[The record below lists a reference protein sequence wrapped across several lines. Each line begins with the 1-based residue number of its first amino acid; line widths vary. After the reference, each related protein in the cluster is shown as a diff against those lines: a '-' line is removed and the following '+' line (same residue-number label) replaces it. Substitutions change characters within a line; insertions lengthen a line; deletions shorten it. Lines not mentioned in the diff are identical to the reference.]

1 MLTVALLVT
10 LASILFNDN
19 WILSLQQQDAAI
31 SRTREITIEL
41 HKLCTEL
48 YHAESSQR
56 GFLLMRQ
63 PQFLESYSA
72 AAAETRKSIN
82 KINVLIDESPDDTIS
97 PQEQSLL
104 TTLPQILDAKITEMQ
119 LTVSLA
125 IKGNVQMS
133 KQVVNLGKGTQDM
146 ESFIAQAKM
155 LIEKQ
160 NQRIAALKEIVLAP

>member
-1 MLTVALLVT
+1 MPTVTRKLQQPALILRSSVLKIVASLGGRTIAMLTVALLVT

-72 AAAETRKSIN
+72 AATETRKSIN
-82 KINVLIDESPDDTIS
+82 MSRTI
-97 PQEQSLL
+97 
-104 TTLPQILDAKITEMQ
+104 IITSIWNNNII
-119 LTVSLA
+119 TCCT
-125 IKGNVQMS
+125 N
-133 KQVVNLGKGTQDM
+133 
-146 ESFIAQAKM
+146 
-155 LIEKQ
+155 
-160 NQRIAALKEIVLAP
+160 